1 MSNRKIEVMYFY
13 SDLYESERKLSRL
26 CKNLSQERRDMKVR
40 LVNVED
46 PENEDITRLY
56 DVSVVPVMVFLTPNG
71 EVAARRCLPL
81 SAKEVIEEVTER
93 INKGELPNSVAEQM
107 RQRIVSAS
115 KSITKR
121 NDLTQIIVEQVI
133 NDAQEA
139 DSESELYELINSHI
153 SAVNHTIQDLQNFR
167 ELLQKFSAR
176 RSHFVV

>member
-139 DSESELYELINSHI
+139 DSESELYELIDSHI
-153 SAVNHTIQDLQNFR
+153 SAVNHTIQDLQNFK

>member
-153 SAVNHTIQDLQNFR
+153 SAVNHTIQDLQNFK